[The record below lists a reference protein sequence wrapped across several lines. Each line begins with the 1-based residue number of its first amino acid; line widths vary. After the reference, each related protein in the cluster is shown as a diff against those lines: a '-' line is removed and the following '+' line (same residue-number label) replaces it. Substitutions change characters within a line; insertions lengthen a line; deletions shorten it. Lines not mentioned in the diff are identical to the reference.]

1 MQDLILSIG
10 AGPNQVPLIR
20 AARAAG
26 HPVWAIDRA
35 EAPAALP
42 LLEGLLRHSSHDPE
56 GAVMAARRHPLAGRT
71 RWVVQRSSGPALAT
85 AAALA
90 EALEGIG
97 PPAAFCGAAVQKS
110 ALREACSQ
118 LGIPTP
124 AGRLLAAGA
133 KLPRGRALIV
143 KPDMPLLGK
152 AGITVLAD
160 PAFAPASAASA
171 LERAARASANG
182 LAEVQSWLPGADV
195 GLMLLFA
202 GGSACLA
209 MTYDEITA
217 WDGRPGAQGTAEA
230 APRLVGLG
238 QAAPSRHAGPQRLA
252 ALALP
257 LAARL
262 GMTRG
267 FAFFSFRVDPGGHA
281 HLYEVNPGLCGD
293 GIAERL
299 LPAVFPGF
307 DPFATEISVWTDR
320 PPALPDRPHP
330 VPATVLDGQVLPG
343 DADDNQTAIA
353 TAREALAPAA
363 VPA

>member
-56 GAVMAARRHPLAGRT
+56 GAVAAARPHPLAAQT

-90 EALEGIG
+90 EALRCIG
-97 PPAAFCGAAVQKS
+97 PPTEFCGAAVRKS
-110 ALREACSQ
+110 TLREGCAS

-124 AGRLLAAGA
+124 AGRLLAPGA
-133 KLPRGRALIV
+133 DLPQGQALIV
-143 KPDMPLLGK
+143 KPDMPLQGK

-160 PAFAPASAASA
+160 PAVAPGRAKEA
-171 LERAARASANG
+171 LDRAARASANG

-195 GLMLLFA
+195 GLMLLLA
-202 GGSACLA
+202 GGRACLA

-217 WDGRPGAQGTAEA
+217 WAGRPGAKGRGEA

-238 QAAPSRHAGPQRLA
+238 QAAPSRHAGPRRLA

-267 FAFFSFRVDPGGHA
+267 FAFFSFRVDPDGHA

-307 DPFATEISVWTDR
+307 DPFAAEIAAWTGR
-320 PPALPDRPHP
+320 LPALPAHPHP
-330 VPATVLDGQVLPG
+330 MPATVLDGQVLPG
-343 DADDNQTAIA
+343 DADDNQAVITAA
-353 TAREALAPAA
+353 QKALVHAE